1 MKITLPKAV
10 AKYVAKGIKELTDSQ
25 KEILYKILRE
35 ELQSIPESERVAF
48 CILIAGY
55 CGVQF

>member
-1 MKITLPKAV
+1 
-10 AKYVAKGIKELTDSQ
+10 VAKGVKELTDTQ
-25 KEILYKILRE
+25 KEIVYKILKE
-35 ELQSIPESERVAF
+35 KLQSLPETERVAF